1 MDVSLIHTE
10 RGGANTARLLP
21 RLPQLSHMESQGKRR
36 VSHEPPWPNPTIHS
50 RDRDAGTFCIYRRE
64 RQYMG
69 DCFQMDLAKVYKS
82 QGKSGLQLQLKAE
95 FQHSLSIK
103 VLFMK
108 VQICPKKAEFQDH

>member
-1 MDVSLIHTE
+1 
-10 RGGANTARLLP
+10 
-21 RLPQLSHMESQGKRR
+21 
-36 VSHEPPWPNPTIHS
+36 
-50 RDRDAGTFCIYRRE
+50 
-64 RQYMG
+64 
-69 DCFQMDLAKVYKS
+69 MDLAKVYKS